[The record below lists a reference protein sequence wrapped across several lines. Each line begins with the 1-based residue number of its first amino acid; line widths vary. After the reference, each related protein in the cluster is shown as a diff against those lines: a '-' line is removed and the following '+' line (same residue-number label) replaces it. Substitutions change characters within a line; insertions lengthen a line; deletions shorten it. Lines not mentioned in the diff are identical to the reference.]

1 MLGNA
6 TCEQPCS
13 LTFSFSDI
21 RIIGKGRRIQMKKIA
36 HLLLGRFSIVAVSII
51 LQFLWLVMV
60 MYQFSY
66 QFTYA
71 NLAIRTIAIIVV
83 LVIVNR
89 WTNPANKL
97 SWTFIILLSPVLGLL
112 LYMIFG
118 RSSLTKKT
126 QERMD
131 SVNRE
136 VSACLYQTPEIKKQ
150 LERED
155 LSVYRQSRY
164 INDWAGFPLYHNT
177 STKYYSCGEEMF
189 PDMLAE
195 LEKAEHF
202 IFLEYFI
209 VDQGVMFD
217 RIVEVLEQKSKEG
230 VDVRLIYDD
239 IGCINTLPPKYYKV
253 LQAKGIKCAAFNPF
267 RPIMSVVMNNRDHRK
282 IFVVDGKVGFTGGI
296 NLADEYINVASRFGY
311 WKDTGIRLAGE
322 AVWSMTVMFLEMWN
336 YINHSSEDYKQ
347 FMPQVYQKE
356 PFEGD
361 GFVQPYGDTPLDH
374 ETVGENIYLNIINHA
389 ERYVYIFTPYLII
402 DNEMLVS
409 LCNAAKRGVDVRII
423 TPHIPDKKH
432 IKYMTEYNY
441 GILLKNGIRIYE
453 YEPGFIHSKVVM
465 NEHCA
470 IVGTINMDYR
480 SFYLHYE
487 NGVWIYDEEFRQ
499 AVEADFINT
508 FAQSIEITYEDWK
521 NRPLKMKIIQ
531 PILHVFDALV

>member
-6 TCEQPCS
+6 TCEQSCS

-136 VSACLYQTPEIKKQ
+136 VSACLYQTLEIKEQ

-177 STKYYSCGEEMF
+177 STKYYSCGE
-189 PDMLAE
+189 
-195 LEKAEHF
+195 
-202 IFLEYFI
+202 
-209 VDQGVMFD
+209 
-217 RIVEVLEQKSKEG
+217 
-230 VDVRLIYDD
+230 
-239 IGCINTLPPKYYKV
+239 
-253 LQAKGIKCAAFNPF
+253 
-267 RPIMSVVMNNRDHRK
+267 
-282 IFVVDGKVGFTGGI
+282 DGLFQ
-296 NLADEYINVASRFGY
+296 R
-311 WKDTGIRLAGE
+311 
-322 AVWSMTVMFLEMWN
+322 
-336 YINHSSEDYKQ
+336 
-347 FMPQVYQKE
+347 
-356 PFEGD
+356 
-361 GFVQPYGDTPLDH
+361 
-374 ETVGENIYLNIINHA
+374 
-389 ERYVYIFTPYLII
+389 
-402 DNEMLVS
+402 
-409 LCNAAKRGVDVRII
+409 
-423 TPHIPDKKH
+423 
-432 IKYMTEYNY
+432 
-441 GILLKNGIRIYE
+441 
-453 YEPGFIHSKVVM
+453 
-465 NEHCA
+465 
-470 IVGTINMDYR
+470 
-480 SFYLHYE
+480 
-487 NGVWIYDEEFRQ
+487 
-499 AVEADFINT
+499 
-508 FAQSIEITYEDWK
+508 
-521 NRPLKMKIIQ
+521 
-531 PILHVFDALV
+531 